1 MKRGSLCHR
10 NGSCGC
16 PYYDKV
22 LTRLRGN
29 TFTAM
34 TRSSGYLT
42 ITANGS
48 RGKKVIEEIEDIRS
62 GRDTVT
68 FEVPDSKKLRQL
80 YTDDMNKN
88 LEERQKN
95 EEFFKLLQEQMK
107 SKRYLGKEEY
117 RLFKKLEAK
126 FSTIENDNED
136 NEYLF

>member
-1 MKRGSLCHR
+1 MGTFR
-10 NGSCGC
+10 N
-16 PYYDKV
+16 YA
-22 LTRLRGN
+22 
-29 TFTAM
+29 FTAM

-80 YTDDMNKN
+80 YTEDMNKN
-88 LEERQKN
+88 LEDKQKN
-95 EEFFKLLQEQMK
+95 EKYFKFLQEELR
-107 SKRYLGKEEY
+107 SKRFLGKEEY
-117 RLFKKLEAK
+117 QLYKELEAK
-126 FSTIENDNED
+126 FSTIENDDHE